1 MRKSCWFAF
10 LCIITLHLKLAHH
23 WSSAIL
29 AVQYLKRLSNI
40 NVLKKKT
47 VVDFYSGREL
57 ADWSVEW
64 WGGWLSL
71 HYSTESILL
80 SKEIF
85 LTPDDSGL
93 KI

>member
-1 MRKSCWFAF
+1 MPG
-10 LCIITLHLKLAHH
+10 HH

-71 HYSTESILL
+71 HYSTGSNSTIKRNILTL
-80 SKEIF
+80 
-85 LTPDDSGL
+85 DDSGL